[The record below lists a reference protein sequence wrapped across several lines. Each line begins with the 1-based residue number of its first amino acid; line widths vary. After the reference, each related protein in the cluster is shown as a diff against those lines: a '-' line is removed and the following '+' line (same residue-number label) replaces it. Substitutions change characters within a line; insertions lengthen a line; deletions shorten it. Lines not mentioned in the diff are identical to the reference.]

1 MPARQRKDFFDLRRS
16 FVTTW
21 FRDPHCWSRPQ
32 IMKCIT
38 TYQDSTKAADR
49 RSADLELTAE
59 QKGGMSHAHKHF
71 VSLGTYSPQL
81 SVH

>member
-1 MPARQRKDFFDLRRS
+1 
-16 FVTTW
+16 
-21 FRDPHCWSRPQ
+21 
-32 IMKCIT
+32 MKCIT

-59 QKGGMSHAHKHF
+59 QNGGMSHAHKHS